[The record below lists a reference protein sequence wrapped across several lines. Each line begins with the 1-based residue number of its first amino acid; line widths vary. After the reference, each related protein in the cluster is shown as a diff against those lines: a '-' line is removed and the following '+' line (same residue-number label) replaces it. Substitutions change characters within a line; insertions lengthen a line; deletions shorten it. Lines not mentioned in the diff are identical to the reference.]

1 MKKFGSTPHLLN
13 CVFAVMLG
21 LALPN
26 GYANAAED
34 HADHAHD
41 EHGHEAEEHQKE
53 KEHEE
58 EAGHDHAEHAK
69 EPAAEKA
76 ESEHGEEKGD
86 EHGHGH
92 EEGPTDRTELQ
103 PAVMQSSGITLATA
117 GSAHIAHTVAL
128 TGRVTLNQNASA
140 VVRARFPGLVQAVY
154 KSQGDT
160 VTAGETM
167 ALVESNEGLQRYP
180 LKSPIAGTVLSRDTQ
195 VGDVAGDAPLFTVAD
210 IRELWV
216 ELYVFPQDVGKVAV
230 GQMLR
235 VKSSECEERQETAI
249 TSVLPLTNAAT
260 QTVLARAVI
269 RNLDNHWLP
278 GMMIQGEL
286 ATAEKE
292 ARVAVNNA
300 ALQRMEGKDVVFVQ
314 EGDAYV
320 MRPVT
325 TGLRD
330 SERTEIVAGL
340 KAGERYVNEGSFTVK
355 ADIGKSSAEHEH

>member
-1 MKKFGSTPHLLN
+1 
-13 CVFAVMLG
+13 
-21 LALPN
+21 
-26 GYANAAED
+26 
-34 HADHAHD
+34 
-41 EHGHEAEEHQKE
+41 
-53 KEHEE
+53 
-58 EAGHDHAEHAK
+58 
-69 EPAAEKA
+69 
-76 ESEHGEEKGD
+76 
-86 EHGHGH
+86 
-92 EEGPTDRTELQ
+92 
-103 PAVMQSSGITLATA
+103 
-117 GSAHIAHTVAL
+117 
-128 TGRVTLNQNASA
+128 VTLNQNASA
-140 VVRARFPGLVQAVY
+140 VVRARFPGVVQAVY
-154 KSQGDT
+154 KSQGDA

-230 GQMLR
+230 GQALH
-235 VKSSECEERQETAI
+235 VKSGECEERQDTTI

-260 QTVLARAVI
+260 QTVLARAVV

-286 ATAEKE
+286 VTAEKE
-292 ARVAVNNA
+292 ALVAVNNT

-314 EGDAYV
+314 EGNAYV

-330 SERTEIVAGL
+330 DEYIEIVDGL

>member
-1 MKKFGSTPHLLN
+1 MKNFRYTPGLLN
-13 CVFAVMLG
+13 FVLAVLLG
-21 LALPN
+21 IALPN
-26 GYANAAED
+26 YHANAAEE

-41 EHGHEAEEHQKE
+41 EHGHETEEHQKE

-58 EAGHDHAEHAK
+58 EAGHDHADHAK
-69 EPAAEKA
+69 EPDAEKS
-76 ESEHGEEKGD
+76 ESEHGEEEGH
-86 EHGHGH
+86 EHGH

-140 VVRARFPGLVQAVY
+140 VVRARFPGMVQAVY
-154 KSQGDT
+154 KSQGDA
-160 VTAGETM
+160 VTAGEVM

-216 ELYVFPQDVGKVAV
+216 ELYVFPQDIGKVAV
-230 GQMLR
+230 GQALHVR
-235 VKSSECEERQETAI
+235 SSECEDRQDTTI

-286 ATAEKE
+286 VTAEKE
-292 ARVAVNNA
+292 ARVTVNNA

-314 EGDAYV
+314 EGNAYV

-330 SERTEIVAGL
+330 SERSEIVDGL